1 MIKFVVLIG
10 ELFSKNE
17 ELILSLKDSL
27 WYSIIMRIAKICEDD
42 TQVNSIY
49 KIFNCCSTNPIV
61 ARKKIISEK
70 EISDMKLKIFS
81 AIIDENG
88 ENINLIK
95 GWRDKYLAHYS
106 KLESPKVTQ
115 EEFLITKKRL
125 DYVIDALLNI
135 LKELIKK
142 FKIEIDDIYIQ
153 TRIHALKNEFNNIYN
168 LLESSI
174 NP

>member
-1 MIKFVVLIG
+1 MRIGKLI
-10 ELFSKNE
+10 SKNE

-61 ARKKIISEK
+61 ARKKIISEN
-70 EISDMKLKIFS
+70 EISDMKLKISS
-81 AIIDENG
+81 AIKDESG

-106 KLESPKVTQ
+106 KLENPKVTQ
-115 EEFLITKKRL
+115 EEFLITKKKL
-125 DYVIDALLNI
+125 DYIVEVLLNI
-135 LKELIKK
+135 LKELIEK
-142 FKIEIDDIYIQ
+142 FKIGIDDIYIK
-153 TRIHALKNEFNNIYN
+153 TKIHALKNEFNNIYN

-174 NP
+174 NS